1 MVAVGEEERVGDMIG
16 LLDGLKL
23 VGAAILGA
31 ALIAGPVYLYGKSA
45 GKTEAA
51 VAALET
57 SVKALRE
64 RSATDDEISR
74 SDLAGLCRHLG
85 LSDEDQRECVR
96 RLAEAQHEAGDGAVR
111 DGE

>member
-1 MVAVGEEERVGDMIG
+1 MIG
-16 LLDGLKL
+16 LLDGLKI
-23 VGAAILGA
+23 GAGAVLGA
-31 ALIAGPVYLYGKSA
+31 ALIVGPAYLYGKNA
-45 GKTEAA
+45 GKAEAA
-51 VAALET
+51 VAALEH

-85 LSDEDQRECVR
+85 LLPDDERECLR

-111 DGE
+111 DAE

>member
-1 MVAVGEEERVGDMIG
+1 MIG
-16 LLDGLKL
+16 LLEGLKI
-23 VGAAILGA
+23 GAGAILGA
-31 ALIAGPVYLYGKSA
+31 ALIVGPAYLYGKSA

-51 VAALET
+51 VAALEH

-85 LSDEDQRECVR
+85 LLPDDERECLR
-96 RLAEAQHEAGDGAVR
+96 RLAEAGNVAADGAVHH
-111 DGE
+111 DE